1 MDARKAFEAEV
12 IAEATGKSRKKWAL
26 LLGAFLAGAMTAV
39 WLFRRA
45 QSVEPPITTYVEP
58 RQESPAEPA
67 ASS

>member
-12 IAEATGKSRKKWAL
+12 IAEAIGKSRKWAL
-26 LLGAFLAGAMTAV
+26 LVLAFVVGAMAAA
-39 WLFRRA
+39 WLIRRA
-45 QSVEPPITTYVEP
+45 QSVEPPITTSVEP